1 LRLRGALLGAGN
13 IALRGHAPQL
23 ARDAALLGEIEI
35 VALADLS
42 PSNLDAARVFFP
54 AAKTYADAEE
64 LLDREQLD
72 FCDICTP
79 PSTHRPLIEQA
90 VGRGIHVLSEKPLAP
105 SITDAERISEAVRA
119 AGVVF
124 QPCHQYH
131 YSPQWQAVRRLLPRL
146 GRIYFA
152 EYEVQ
157 RTEANEGNSNWS
169 PGWRTDREVAGGGI
183 LVDHGAHIFY
193 QLRAILGEPKTVQAT
208 VRTLQH
214 HSYRVE
220 DTALV
225 VLDFGGCLARV
236 SLTWAARRRAIEFRF
251 VGERGE
257 LVGDD
262 RSVRIHADVQE
273 DVCFDDGLSRD
284 SSHSEWYAPL
294 IRGFAERVRS
304 GDAGTDPL
312 DEALYVT
319 RLITRAYQ
327 SSQEGRSLPLL
338 GAPDAIE
345 LGSAMTDEASTLR
358 PELNL
363 DGSPDGRAAMPSA
376 ERRWRTYA
384 LRGGALVALLAAGAW
399 TFHDVAWAPLWAALS
414 TAHLGWIALAAAVN
428 LGAVGFQAARWL
440 ALVRPLTRAATF
452 AHAFKSLVVGFAV
465 STVVPARAGELAR
478 MQWFSRLTG
487 LARAS
492 VVGSIVL
499 DHLVNAAGL
508 LLALAVLPL
517 FLKNVPFWIRPGAL
531 FTLAMF
537 TLGAM
542 LVFAL
547 RPLRSSPGAA
557 PPSQNL
563 PVTGI
568 NGILVR
574 VRQGLAATARPGALS
589 LSLGASFVSWTLE
602 VNVILI
608 AMRAVGL
615 AMPLAAAILV
625 LLAVNLALAF
635 PLAPPGNLGTLEVG
649 ATLALLGFGVA
660 KEQALAF
667 GLVYHFLQII
677 PIGILGLV
685 LAGRAVDA
693 RVPA

>member
-23 ARDAALLGEIEI
+23 AEALRGEIEI

-42 PSNLDAARVFFP
+42 PSNLDAARAFFP
-54 AAKTYADAEE
+54 AATTYADAEE

-90 VGRGIHVLSEKPLAP
+90 VGRGIHVISEKPLAP

-119 AGVVF
+119 AGIVF

-131 YSPQWQAVRRLLPRL
+131 YSPQWEAVRRLLPRL

-152 EYEVQ
+152 EYEVH
-157 RTEANEGNSNWS
+157 RTEANEGNANWS
-169 PGWRTDREVAGGGI
+169 PGWRTDRDVAGGGI

-193 QLRAILGEPKTVQAT
+193 QLRALLGEPKTVQAT

-257 LVGDD
+257 MVGDD
-262 RSVRIHADVQE
+262 RSVRVHADIQE

-294 IRGFAERVRS
+294 FRGFAERVRS
-304 GDAGTDPL
+304 GDVGTDPL

-327 SSQEGRSLPLL
+327 SSQEQRSLRLL

-345 LGSAMTDEASTLR
+345 VVSAMTDEASTFR
-358 PELNL
+358 PDLGL
-363 DGSPDGRAAMPSA
+363 DRGTADGRASMPTA
-376 ERRWRTYA
+376 ERRWRTRV
-384 LRGGALVALLAAGAW
+384 LRGSGVAALLAAGAW
-399 TFHDVAWAPLWAALS
+399 TFHDVALGPLWVALT
-414 TAHLGWIALAAAVN
+414 TAHLGWIAFAAAVN

-440 ALVRPLTRAATF
+440 ALVRPLSRAATYG
-452 AHAFKSLVVGFAV
+452 HAFKSLVVGFAV
-465 STVVPARAGELAR
+465 STVVPARAGELVR
-478 MQWFSRLTG
+478 MQWFSRRTG
-487 LARAS
+487 LPRAS

-508 LLALAVLPL
+508 LLGLAVLPF
-517 FLKNVPFWIRPGAL
+517 FLKNVPFWIRPGAW

-537 TLGAM
+537 TMGAM

-547 RPLRSSPGAA
+547 RPLRDSPGAA
-557 PPSQNL
+557 PSQNL
-563 PVTGI
+563 PVKGI
-568 NGILVR
+568 NGILVS
-574 VRQGLAATARPGALS
+574 VRQGLAATARPSALT

-602 VNVILI
+602 VNVILL

-615 AMPLAAAILV
+615 ALPVSAAILV

-677 PIGILGLV
+677 PVGILGLV

>member
-1 LRLRGALLGAGN
+1 LAE
-13 IALRGHAPQL
+13 ALR
-23 ARDAALLGEIEI
+23 GEIEI

-42 PSNLDAARVFFP
+42 PSNLDAARAFFP
-54 AAKTYADAEE
+54 AATTYAHAED
-64 LLDREQLD
+64 LLDRERLD

-90 VGRGIHVLSEKPLAP
+90 VGRGIHVLSEKPLAQ
-105 SITDAERISEAVRA
+105 SVADAECISEAVRA
-119 AGVVF
+119 AGIVF

-131 YSPQWQAVRRLLPRL
+131 YSPQWEAVRRLMPRL

-152 EYEVQ
+152 EYEVH

-169 PGWRTDREVAGGGI
+169 PGWRTDRDVAGGGI

-193 QLRAILGEPKTVQAT
+193 QLRALLGEPRTVQAT

-257 LVGDD
+257 MVGDD
-262 RSVRIHADVQE
+262 RSLRVHAETQEEVR
-273 DVCFDDGLSRD
+273 FDGGLSRD

-294 IRGFAERVRS
+294 FRGFAERVRS
-304 GDAGTDPL
+304 GDVGTDPL

-327 SSQEGRSLPLL
+327 SSQEQRSLPLL

-345 LGSAMTDEASTLR
+345 VGSAMSDEASTFK
-358 PELNL
+358 PEFGL
-363 DGSPDGRAAMPSA
+363 DGGTADGRAPLPTA
-376 ERRWRTYA
+376 ERRWRTRV
-384 LRGGALVALLAAGAW
+384 LRGGGVAALLAAAAW
-399 TFHDVAWAPLWAALS
+399 TFHDVAWGPLWGAVT

-440 ALVRPLTRAATF
+440 ALVRPLSRAATF

-478 MQWFSRLTG
+478 MQWFSRRTG
-487 LARAS
+487 LSRAS

-508 LLALAVLPL
+508 LLGLAVLPF
-517 FLKNVPFWIRPGAL
+517 FLKNVPFWIRPGAW

-537 TLGAM
+537 TMGAM

-547 RPLRSSPGAA
+547 RPLRDSTGA
-557 PPSQNL
+557 PSQNF
-563 PVTGI
+563 PVKGI
-568 NGILVR
+568 NAILVS
-574 VRQGLAATARPGALS
+574 VRQGLAATARPSALS

-615 AMPLAAAILV
+615 ALPVSAAILV

-677 PIGILGLV
+677 PVGILGLV

>member
-1 LRLRGALLGAGN
+1 MRLRGALLGAGN

-23 ARDAALLGEIEI
+23 ARDEALRGEIEI

-42 PSNLDAARVFFP
+42 PSNLDAARAFFP
-54 AAKTYADAEE
+54 AATTYAHAEE

-105 SITDAERISEAVRA
+105 GVADAERISEAVRA
-119 AGVVF
+119 AGIVF

-152 EYEVQ
+152 EYEVH
-157 RTEANEGNSNWS
+157 RTEANEGNANWS
-169 PGWRTDREVAGGGI
+169 PAWRTDRDVAGGGI

-193 QLRAILGEPKTVQAT
+193 QLRALLGEPKTVQAT

-257 LVGDD
+257 MVGDD
-262 RSVRIHADVQE
+262 RSVRVHADTEE

-294 IRGFAERVRS
+294 FRGFAERVRS
-304 GDAGTDPL
+304 GDVGTDPL

-345 LGSAMTDEASTLR
+345 VGSAMTGEASTLR
-358 PELNL
+358 PEMDL
-363 DGSPDGRAAMPSA
+363 DGNADGRAALPSA
-376 ERRWRTYA
+376 ERRWRTRV
-384 LRGGALVALLAAGAW
+384 LRGGAVAALLAAGTW
-399 TFHDVAWAPLWAALS
+399 TFHDVAWGPLWAAVT

-428 LGAVGFQAARWL
+428 LGAVAFQAARWL

-452 AHAFKSLVVGFAV
+452 GHAFKSLVVGFAV
-465 STVVPARAGELAR
+465 STVLPARAGELAR

-487 LARAS
+487 LPRAS

-508 LLALAVLPL
+508 LLGLAVLPF

-537 TLGAM
+537 TMGAM

-547 RPLRSSPGAA
+547 RPLRSSPGA
-557 PPSQNL
+557 PSQNL

-677 PIGILGLV
+677 PVGILGLV